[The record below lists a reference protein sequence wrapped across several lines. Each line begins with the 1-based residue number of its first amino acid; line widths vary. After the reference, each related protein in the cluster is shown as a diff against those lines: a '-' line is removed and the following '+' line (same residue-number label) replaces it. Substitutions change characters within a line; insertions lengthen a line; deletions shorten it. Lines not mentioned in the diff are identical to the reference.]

1 MSAPKSGLGKGL
13 GALMQRTDPAE
24 KKSLEKKTIRQSN
37 SGDKKVVSEETFI
50 PMPDGVTLA
59 ELPLVAIIPNAKQPR
74 TVFDEDL
81 LTELVESIKEVG
93 VLQPIVVRQIGEKY
107 ELIMGERRWRASQL
121 AGLATVPAIIR
132 NTADNDM
139 LRDALLENLHRA
151 QLNPLEEAAAYQQML
166 EDFGCTQEELSQ
178 RVKRSRPQI
187 SNTIRLLKLPGSV
200 QRHVAFGT
208 ISAGHAR
215 ALLSLGEDPENIELL
230 AQKIAAEG
238 LSVRATE
245 ELVAAEQKKDKL
257 PRKRAPKALNPR
269 SVELSES
276 LSDRFDTTV
285 RVDIGK
291 KKGQIVIEFAEEDDL
306 ERILAILNAKQT
318 YF

>member
-1 MSAPKSGLGKGL
+1 MSTPKGGLGKGL
-13 GALMQRTDPAE
+13 GALMQRTDPTE
-24 KKSLEKKTIRQSN
+24 KKSSENKTIRQN
-37 SGDKKVVSEETFI
+37 DNDDNKVVSEKTFI

-59 ELPLVAIIPNAKQPR
+59 ELPLAAIIPNAKQPR
-74 TVFDEDL
+74 TIFDEDL

-93 VLQPIVVRQIGEKY
+93 ILQPIVVRQVGEKY

-187 SNTIRLLKLPGSV
+187 SNTIRLLRLPGSV
-200 QRHVAFGT
+200 QRQVSLGA

-215 ALLSLGEDPENIELL
+215 ALLALGDDPENIGLL
-230 AQKIAAEG
+230 AQRVVTEG

-245 ELVAAEQKKDKL
+245 ELVAAAQKKDKL
-257 PRKRAPKALNPR
+257 LRKRNPKSPNPR
-269 SVELSES
+269 AVELSES
-276 LSDRFDTTV
+276 LSDRFDTKV
-285 RVDIGK
+285 RVNIGK

-306 ERILAILNAKQT
+306 ERILAVLNSKQT